1 VKGTIPVS
9 TLGTLSGN
17 SRVKKTIKRR
27 KKIMRERMVTRT
39 VTQTT
44 AKVMCLNVTTAEV
57 TINEYTI
64 GGTYTEVDLL
74 KKCKKLFE
82 TDEFKVLHIESSK
95 VEEILL
101 GMAEEDFIR
110 YATVLPPRKQQGD

>member
-1 VKGTIPVS
+1 
-9 TLGTLSGN
+9 
-17 SRVKKTIKRR
+17 
-27 KKIMRERMVTRT
+27 MRERMVTRT

-44 AKVMCLNVTTAEV
+44 AKVMCLNVTIAEA

-64 GGTYTEVDLL
+64 GGTYTESDLL

-82 TDEFKVLHIESSK
+82 TDEFKVVHIESSK

-101 GMAEEDFIR
+101 GMTEEDFIR
-110 YATVLPPRKQQGD
+110 YATVLSPRK

>member
-1 VKGTIPVS
+1 
-9 TLGTLSGN
+9 
-17 SRVKKTIKRR
+17 
-27 KKIMRERMVTRT
+27 MRERIITRT

-44 AKVMCLNVTTAEV
+44 AKVMCLNVSTAEV

-64 GGTYTEVDLL
+64 GCNFIEVDLL

-82 TDEFKVLHIESSK
+82 TDEFKLVLIESSK

-101 GMAEEDFIR
+101 GMTEEDFIR
-110 YATVLPPRKQQGD
+110 YATVLPPRKAQGD

>member
-1 VKGTIPVS
+1 
-9 TLGTLSGN
+9 
-17 SRVKKTIKRR
+17 
-27 KKIMRERMVTRT
+27 MRERMVTRT

-64 GGTYTEVDLL
+64 GGTYTDSDLL

-82 TDEFKVLHIESSK
+82 TDDFKVVHIESSK
-95 VEEILL
+95 VEEDFLSAMQLSYHQGKYRVINSSFSRIRTLL
-101 GMAEEDFIR
+101 KI
-110 YATVLPPRKQQGD
+110 